1 MQQFYTQ
8 EYPIANRNY
17 KDRLFRFVFNN
28 KKDLLDLYNAIS
40 GTDYDDPEELEVNT
54 LENVL
59 YLAMKNDL
67 SFLIDAELNLYEHQS
82 TYNPNMPMRG
92 LLYFAS
98 VYNRHISSREINIYS
113 SSPKEFPF
121 PQYIV
126 FYNGTKE
133 EPDRKVLK
141 LSDLFWRPNGEKEP
155 CLECKTLMLNINYG
169 HNREL
174 MKKCRR
180 LEEYAIF
187 VDTIRKNQ
195 ARGQD
200 LQEAVEAA
208 VESCIAGGVLAD
220 ILRAQKAE
228 VVQMVLEGF
237 DQEAFEKVMRQEGY
251 DYGRKEGYDL
261 GKKEGYDL
269 GSKEGYDLGSK
280 EGYDEGRKEEQEYGI
295 CGLIRSLQDFDI
307 PKEQIIRKL
316 QDTYQLTEEE
326 AVSYMEKQ

>member
-1 MQQFYTQ
+1 
-8 EYPIANRNY
+8 
-17 KDRLFRFVFNN
+17 
-28 KKDLLDLYNAIS
+28 
-40 GTDYDDPEELEVNT
+40 
-54 LENVL
+54 
-59 YLAMKNDL
+59 MKNDL

-92 LLYFAS
+92 LLYFAG

-121 PQYIV
+121 PQHIV
-126 FYNGTKE
+126 FYNGTQE
-133 EPDRKVLK
+133 EPDRKILK
-141 LSDLFWRPNGEKEP
+141 LSDLFQRPNGEKEP

-187 VDTIRKNQ
+187 VDAIRKNQ
-195 ARGQD
+195 AKGQD

-228 VVQMVLEGF
+228 VVQIWYW
-237 DQEAFEKVMRQEGY
+237 K
-251 DYGRKEGYDL
+251 
-261 GKKEGYDL
+261 
-269 GSKEGYDLGSK
+269 
-280 EGYDEGRKEEQEYGI
+280 
-295 CGLIRSLQDFDI
+295 GLIRELM
-307 PKEQIIRKL
+307 KRL
-316 QDTYQLTEEE
+316 
-326 AVSYMEKQ
+326 

>member
-1 MQQFYTQ
+1 MLQQFHTQ

-121 PQYIV
+121 PQHIV
-126 FYNGTKE
+126 FYNRTKE
-133 EPDRKVLK
+133 EPDRKILK
-141 LSDLFWRPNGEKEP
+141 LSDLFRRPTGEKEP
-155 CLECKTLMLNINYG
+155 CLEWSPVWNEYHPEESGERARSAGSSGRGSGKLY
-169 HNREL
+169 
-174 MKKCRR
+174 CRR
-180 LEEYAIF
+180 GPGGYPESAES
-187 VDTIRKNQ
+187 
-195 ARGQD
+195 RGGTD
-200 LQEAVEAA
+200 
-208 VESCIAGGVLAD
+208 GT
-220 ILRAQKAE
+220 
-228 VVQMVLEGF
+228 
-237 DQEAFEKVMRQEGY
+237 
-251 DYGRKEGYDL
+251 GR
-261 GKKEGYDL
+261 
-269 GSKEGYDLGSK
+269 
-280 EGYDEGRKEEQEYGI
+280 I
-295 CGLIRSLQDFDI
+295 
-307 PKEQIIRKL
+307 
-316 QDTYQLTEEE
+316 
-326 AVSYMEKQ
+326 

>member
-1 MQQFYTQ
+1 MMQQFHTQ
-8 EYPIANRNY
+8 EYPTANRNY
-17 KDRLFRFVFNN
+17 KDRRFRFMFNN
-28 KKDLLDLYNAIS
+28 KKDLLDLYNAIN
-40 GTDYDDPEELEVNT
+40 GTNYDNPEELEVNT

-59 YLAMKNDL
+59 YLSMKNDL

-92 LLYFAS
+92 LLYFAG
-98 VYNRHISSREINIYS
+98 VYTRHISSREINIYS

-121 PQYIV
+121 PQHIV
-126 FYNGTKE
+126 FYNGTRE
-133 EPDRKVLK
+133 EQDRKVLK
-141 LSDLFWRPNGEKEP
+141 LSDLFRRPNGEKEP

-174 MKKCRR
+174 MKRCRR

-195 ARGQD
+195 TKGKD
-200 LQEAVEAA
+200 LQEAVETA

-237 DQEAFEKVMRQEGY
+237 DQEAYEKAM
-251 DYGRKEGYDL
+251 
-261 GKKEGYDL
+261 KKEGYED
-269 GSKEGYDLGSK
+269 GYQDGKEAGK
-280 EGYDEGRKEEQEYGI
+280 KEELERGI
-295 CGLIRSLQDFDI
+295 CGLIHSLREFDI
-307 PKEQIIRKL
+307 PKEQILQKL
-316 QDTYQLTEEE
+316 QDTYQITEKE
-326 AVSYMEKQ
+326 AMGYVEKYW

>member
-1 MQQFYTQ
+1 MQQFHTQ

-28 KKDLLDLYNAIS
+28 KKDLLDLYNAIN
-40 GTDYDDPEELEVNT
+40 GTNYDDPEELEVNT

-59 YLAMKNDL
+59 YLSMKNDL

-92 LLYFAS
+92 LLYFAG
-98 VYNRHISSREINIYS
+98 VYNRHIS
-113 SSPKEFPF
+113 
-121 PQYIV
+121 
-126 FYNGTKE
+126 
-133 EPDRKVLK
+133 
-141 LSDLFWRPNGEKEP
+141 DLFRRPNGEKEP
-155 CLECKTLMLNINYG
+155 CLECQTLMLNINYG

-195 ARGQD
+195 AKGQD
-200 LQEAVEAA
+200 LQEAVETA
-208 VESCIAGGVLAD
+208 VESCIACGVLAD

-237 DQEAFEKVMRQEGY
+237 DQEAYEKAM
-251 DYGRKEGYDL
+251 
-261 GKKEGYDL
+261 KKEGYED
-269 GSKEGYDLGSK
+269 GYQEGKEDGYQ
-280 EGYDEGRKEEQEYGI
+280 EGIEQGIEQGIERGI
-295 CGLIRSLQDFDI
+295 CGLIRSLKEFDI
-307 PKEQIIRKL
+307 PKEKILQKL
-316 QDTYQLTEEE
+316 QDTYELTEEE
-326 AVSYMEKQ
+326 AMGYIEKYW